1 MEEQREVI
9 NTKEILAH
17 PNAYE
22 EKTQTEIDKESSEDT
37 NRPVASDPQDLA
49 PDHDILQPKVG
60 KVRSSTSRRPLYVIV
75 HPTHLVVTQTFLYS
89 SRGSPTFSISG
100 IVHLR
105 SKALAKTILKIYH
118 AVNTSNRV

>member
-37 NRPVASDPQDLA
+37 NRPVASDSRTWHQ
-49 PDHDILQPKVG
+49 ITVSYSPK
-60 KVRSSTSRRPLYVIV
+60 
-75 HPTHLVVTQTFLYS
+75 
-89 SRGSPTFSISG
+89 
-100 IVHLR
+100 
-105 SKALAKTILKIYH
+105 
-118 AVNTSNRV
+118 